1 MGNSMKNYIGR
12 VSMIVTAAAAIA
24 GGAAAL
30 SATSL
35 VANPADMHWQTVTDQ
50 TVADAACPEDMHW
63 SVDLGLCISL
73 APGDMHW

>member
-35 VANPADMHWQTVTDQ
+35 GTASADDMHWQI
-50 TVADAACPEDMHW
+50 VADTTCPEDMHW
-63 SVDLGLCISL
+63 SVDLGLCISI